1 MLSRRALTD
10 DSSAAV
16 DGAMSFTSSGATFD
30 IVHGAKPVSAKA
42 ASQQRP
48 GGAAEGQPSS
58 TGWLAGGGSKQPEQS
73 GGSMFDSCVRGGGCG
88 NDDGQT
94 S

>member
-16 DGAMSFTSSGATFD
+16 DGAVLLTSSGAALD
-30 IVHGAKPVSAKA
+30 IVLGAKLVSAKA

-48 GGAAEGQPSS
+48 GGTRANREFGDGTEDRRVARYL
-58 TGWLAGGGSKQPEQS
+58 WMRLL
-73 GGSMFDSCVRGGGCG
+73 CG
-88 NDDGQT
+88 
-94 S
+94 

>member
-16 DGAMSFTSSGATFD
+16 DGAVLLTSSGAALD
-30 IVHGAKPVSAKA
+30 IVHGAKLVSAKA

-48 GGAAEGQPSS
+48 GGTRANREFGDGRSKSGAIAIVDEALL
-58 TGWLAGGGSKQPEQS
+58 LAW
-73 GGSMFDSCVRGGGCG
+73 RGGAI
-88 NDDGQT
+88 T
-94 S
+94 A